1 MATLRTTVL
10 SKKVNN
16 KFPILICISQKTER
30 AYIQTGIYL
39 DDTSEFE
46 NGIIVYRKDAKS
58 LNRKLLFT
66 FEEYKEK
73 FDKINDGTLKP
84 SLIKR
89 KLVGSRVSFIEYW
102 TDRISDFRKD
112 GRMSYSKMNE
122 DTLKLFIQAE
132 GEINIEC
139 INHSVVEHFTLWLK
153 KRGHTQG
160 GISIRLS
167 HLKAR
172 VNELIKTGVL
182 RCDIHPFVY
191 TKVPASLVRKC
202 DIELEDFIRLKQYST
217 ESKGQ
222 LFAKDMLMLSFYLGG
237 INFADIHQG
246 DFSSETFK
254 YNRKKSSRK
263 LSEEI
268 VIPILPEA
276 RAIINKYIKN
286 ERLELG
292 YNFTYRNLQSYINR
306 ELKKIGNSLNI
317 KGICFYSA
325 RKSFAQYASELGIP
339 DSVIDYLLGHSDK
352 NRGIIRYYT
361 KVRYK
366 QAEIA
371 LKRVVD
377 YVNNPDA
384 YKDYIEMRA
393 DIMMMR

>member
-1 MATLRTTVL
+1 
-10 SKKVNN
+10 
-16 KFPILICISQKTER
+16 
-30 AYIQTGIYL
+30 
-39 DDTSEFE
+39 
-46 NGIIVYRKDAKS
+46 
-58 LNRKLLFT
+58 
-66 FEEYKEK
+66 
-73 FDKINDGTLKP
+73 
-84 SLIKR
+84 
-89 KLVGSRVSFIEYW
+89 
-102 TDRISDFRKD
+102 
-112 GRMSYSKMNE
+112 
-122 DTLKLFIQAE
+122 
-132 GEINIEC
+132 
-139 INHSVVEHFTLWLK
+139 
-153 KRGHTQG
+153 
-160 GISIRLS
+160 
-167 HLKAR
+167 
-172 VNELIKTGVL
+172 
-182 RCDIHPFVY
+182 
-191 TKVPASLVRKC
+191 
-202 DIELEDFIRLKQYST
+202 
-217 ESKGQ
+217 
-222 LFAKDMLMLSFYLGG
+222 MLSFYLGG

-377 YVNNPDA
+377 YVNNPDRKRVVEGKSGSVRCKVRSRLCLLKHILLH
-384 YKDYIEMRA
+384 YD
-393 DIMMMR
+393 